1 MNQSSPIPDSHASQR
16 NDLPPASDLEALS
29 KIVWDIIVIGA
40 GTGGTTAAIRL
51 AQQGR
56 RVLLVEAKPFPRDKV
71 CGGCLNQRAWRML
84 GELHS
89 SSESISNQILRA
101 NAQIVDRMRLLCQ
114 SRAVEWNVPPMYS
127 ITRRTLD
134 DLMVKTA
141 VESGVVFCP
150 ETTAKVAPEQNP
162 DHRLVQVQH
171 HGQLSTLR
179 SRLVIAADGLGSHSL
194 SELPMAPKKI
204 LPHSR
209 IGVGAILDARQL
221 HVDSS
226 QLTMAVGAG
235 GYVGLAMAEDEK
247 LNLAAAIDAD
257 LLKSLGPAE
266 SIASILRQC
275 HHAIPSGLNEVK
287 WTGTL
292 PLTRQSSTVAL
303 PRILLIG
310 DSTSYVEP
318 FTGEGMSWSIFDAF
332 QVSELI
338 REHDLNNCDALE
350 KNWRHIWSQH
360 VRNKQWV
367 CAGLARLL
375 RHPQLAG
382 YALVLARVV
391 PWIPQWII
399 ARTSRSVTIARGA
412 TV

>member
-1 MNQSSPIPDSHASQR
+1 MNQSSPNPDSHGPQGSA
-16 NDLPPASDLEALS
+16 PPTVPDVAALS
-29 KIVWDIIVIGA
+29 ETVWDIIVIGS

-71 CGGCLNQRAWRML
+71 CGGCLNQRAWRLL
-84 GELHS
+84 GELAS
-89 SSESISNQILRA
+89 SGESISNRILRA
-101 NAQIVDRMRLLCQ
+101 NAQIVDHMRLLCQ
-114 SRAVEWNVPPMYS
+114 RRTAEWNVPPMYS

-141 VESGVVFCP
+141 IESGVVFCP
-150 ETTAKVAPEQNP
+150 ETMAKVVAEQSP
-162 DHRLVQVQH
+162 DHRIVQVQH
-171 HGQLSTLR
+171 LGQSFLLKC
-179 SRLVIAADGLGSHSL
+179 RLVIAADGLGSHSL

-221 HVDSS
+221 AVDSS
-226 QLTMAVGAG
+226 HLTMAVGAG
-235 GYVGLAMAEDEK
+235 GYVGLAMAEDQK

-257 LLKSLGPAE
+257 LLKSLGPAQ

-275 HHAIPSGLNEVK
+275 HHAIPSALNEVK

-338 REHDLNNCDALE
+338 RDSDLSNCDSLE
-350 KNWRHIWSQH
+350 KTWRQIWSQN

-375 RHPQLAG
+375 RYPQLAG

-399 ARTSRSVTIARGA
+399 ARTSRSVTLTRGA
-412 TV
+412 TA